1 MWMPGV
7 GNSRRQIVVT
17 RGAPH
22 LGNIEIGLSEV
33 AAQVAQDILEMPLRI
48 GMVDKPRLEFTEN
61 LGILLH
67 RHLVLCQ
74 LWIMG
79 SEGILDHRTS
89 KFDER

>member
-1 MWMPGV
+1 MPFRLGV
-7 GNSRRQIVVT
+7 
-17 RGAPH
+17 
-22 LGNIEIGLSEV
+22 
-33 AAQVAQDILEMPLRI
+33 
-48 GMVDKPRLEFTEN
+48 VDKPRLEFTEN

-74 LWIMG
+74 LRIMG